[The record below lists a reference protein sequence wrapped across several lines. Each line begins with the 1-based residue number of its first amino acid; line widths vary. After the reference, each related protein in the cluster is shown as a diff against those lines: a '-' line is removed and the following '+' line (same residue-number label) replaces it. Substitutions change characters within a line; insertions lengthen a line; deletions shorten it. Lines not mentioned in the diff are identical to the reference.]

1 VNLEGV
7 YGEGIA
13 VFGRFHPVKFEIKEL
28 SMGVTRNPAS
38 EVQLP
43 NVGAMPFL
51 QQGTSNGC
59 GTTSL
64 AMTMTYLGV
73 PETKDQIDAVIRQ
86 LDIFSSP
93 EDLMGFAT
101 SHGLQAQGFNN
112 GVWENIESCIPLGQ
126 PCICL
131 INANYSYPDN
141 TTISGFHYVVIT
153 GFGNDLITTQRYAIF
168 HDPNFGSDMVL
179 FESQFVQMGNNMGWG
194 FHDYYMAFATFA
206 TQLPPGNDTGIQ
218 GVLGTLE
225 GVTNIT
231 NGIGNTFHP
240 GSVGSVFHG
249 VFQIVGGI
257 VETVGSGIG
266 GLLQVAGQW
275 ISGVVK
281 GVPVL
286 RNIIQPIGDLINGVG
301 AILGD
306 LFNGIGSIVNDIGV
320 GLEGVVN
327 SIVGGIVGVF
337 KNIGGAFG
345 SLFKGNIAGF
355 FEGIGNAIGS
365 VVTAVAGVVTSVLTA
380 VGNAVSDAV
389 SAVGNAI
396 SDAASAVGNAVS
408 SFFSGW

>member
-1 VNLEGV
+1 M
-7 YGEGIA
+7 
-13 VFGRFHPVKFEIKEL
+13 
-28 SMGVTRNPAS
+28 SVTRDPSS
-38 EVQLP
+38 EVQVP
-43 NVGAMPFL
+43 NVGAMPFI

-93 EDLMGFAT
+93 EDLMAFAT
-101 SHGLQAQGFNN
+101 SHGLQSQGYNN
-112 GVWENIESCIPLGQ
+112 GVWENIESCMPLGQ

-141 TTISGFHYVVIT
+141 TSVSGFHYVVIT
-153 GFGNDLITTQRYAIF
+153 GFGIDPTNNQRYAIF
-168 HDPNFGSDMVL
+168 HDPNFGSAMVL
-179 FESQFVQMGNNMGWG
+179 YESQFVQMGNDMGWG

-206 TQLPPGNDTGIQ
+206 TELPPGNDTGIQ

-231 NGIGNTFHP
+231 NGIGNTFKP
-240 GSVGSVFHG
+240 KSVGSVFHG
-249 VFQIVGGI
+249 IFQIVGGI

-266 GLLQVAGQW
+266 GLLQVGGQW
-275 ISGVVK
+275 LRGVVK

-286 RNIIQPIGDLINGVG
+286 RNIVQPIGDVINGIGAIFGDVFNGVG
-301 AILGD
+301 
-306 LFNGIGSIVNDIGV
+306 SIINDIGV
-320 GLEGVVN
+320 G
-327 SIVGGIVGVF
+327 IGGIVDGIVNGVVSVV
-337 KNIGGAFG
+337 KNLGGALG
-345 SLFKGNIAGF
+345 ALFRGNIAGF
-355 FEGIGNAIGS
+355 FEGIGSAIGS
-365 VVTAVAGVVTSVLTA
+365 VVTAVANVVTSALTA

-396 SDAASAVGNAVS
+396 GDAASAVGNAVS
-408 SFFSGW
+408 DFFSGW

>member
-1 VNLEGV
+1 
-7 YGEGIA
+7 
-13 VFGRFHPVKFEIKEL
+13 
-28 SMGVTRNPAS
+28 MGVTRNPLS
-38 EVQLP
+38 ETQLP
-43 NVGAMPFL
+43 NVANMPFD

-101 SHGLQAQGFNN
+101 SHGLQAQGYND

-131 INANYSYPDN
+131 INADYSYPDGSD
-141 TTISGFHYVVIT
+141 ISGFHYVVIT
-153 GFGNDLITTQRYAIF
+153 GFGVDPTNEQRYAIF
-168 HDPNFGSDMVL
+168 HDPNFSSDMVL
-179 FESQFVQMGNNMGWG
+179 YESQFVQMGDNMGWG

-206 TQLPPGNDTGIQ
+206 TELPPGNDDGIQ

-231 NGIGNTFHP
+231 NGLGNTFHP

-257 VETVGSGIG
+257 VETIGSGIG
-266 GLLQVAGQW
+266 GLLQVGGQW
-275 ISGVVK
+275 LSGVVS
-281 GVPVL
+281 GIPVL
-286 RNIIQPIGDLINGVG
+286 RNIVQPIGDVIDGVG
-301 AILGD
+301 AVLGD
-306 LFNGIGSIVNDIGV
+306 VFNGIGNIVNDVGEGIG
-320 GLEGVVN
+320 GFVN
-327 SIVGGIVGVF
+327 AIVGGVVSVGR
-337 KNIGGAFG
+337 NIGEAFG
-345 SLFKGNIAGF
+345 ALAKGNIGGF
-355 FEGIGNAIGS
+355 FEGIGSAIVS
-365 VVTAVAGVVTSVLTA
+365 VVTAAANAVVSVVTA
-380 VGNAVSDAV
+380 IGNVVSDAV

-396 SDAASAVGNAVS
+396 SDAANAVGNAVS